1 MLFTWFRK
9 IIGKL
14 LGYGIKAFIFSL
26 KIFDLVMM
34 IFLSSM
40 TSVSII
46 LLGSPL
52 SSVTIPMA
60 ISMPTMMASK
70 HKRTLVLRSVPV
82 LFDQCVQEKCL
93 DRNVFRQQGLRQSP
107 HCRNGKVRDE
117 VNVSVL

>member
-46 LLGSPL
+46 LLDSPL
-52 SSVTIPMA
+52 SSVVA
-60 ISMPTMMASK
+60 ISVSTMMTSK